1 MRCVLIV
8 EDETITR
15 SILARV
21 ASTIPGISALAVGSI
36 QEARAALE
44 VARPDVAIIDLHL
57 PDGLGFEVLKWLDD
71 KGGVVMAIITSA
83 HLHEHERE
91 LSASRGRLRCMPKPI
106 DYAEL
111 KRVLTSVMSAGV
123 FFHGPFAPVEY
134 VQIAGSGGYNVK
146 LACYDPA
153 GVPIGDIIMSAGRVW
168 SAETP
173 HASGLQALRELVA
186 RLDARVRL
194 EAASN
199 TSGPANVDR
208 DWHVAVLD
216 AMAPERDD
224 ITQVIPGAAL
234 ALERALAPEL
244 ESMSV
249 KNQLERLH
257 QLRPTV
263 KQ

>member
-21 ASTIPGISALAVGSI
+21 SSTIPGVAALAVGSI

-57 PDGLGFEVLKWLDD
+57 PDGLGFEVLKALDD

-83 HLHEHERE
+83 HLQEHERE
-91 LSASRGRLRCMPKPI
+91 LYASRGRLRCLPKPI
-106 DYAEL
+106 DYVEL
-111 KRVLTSVMSAGV
+111 KRVLTSVMSAGL
-123 FFHGPFAPVEY
+123 FFHGPFAPFEY

-146 LACYDPA
+146 LACYDPG
-153 GVPIGDIIMSAGRVW
+153 GVPIGDIVMSAGRVW

-173 HASGLQALRELVA
+173 RASGLPALRELVA

-194 EAASN
+194 EAAAP
-199 TSGPANVDR
+199 TPGPANVDR
-208 DWHVAVLD
+208 TWHVAMLD
-216 AMAPERDD
+216 AMAPEREDA
-224 ITQVIPGAAL
+224 IPPVPGATL
-234 ALERALAPEL
+234 ALERALTLDPE
-244 ESMSV
+244 SV

-257 QLRPTV
+257 QLQPSV

>member
-21 ASTIPGISALAVGSI
+21 SSTIPGICALAVGSI
-36 QEARAALE
+36 QEAQAALE
-44 VARPDVAIIDLHL
+44 VASPDVAIIDLHL
-57 PDGLGFEVLKWLDD
+57 PDGLGFEVLRALDD

-153 GVPIGDIIMSAGRVW
+153 GAPIGDIIMSAGRVW

-173 HASGLQALRELVA
+173 HASGLPALRELVA

-194 EAASN
+194 EAASQA
-199 TSGPANVDR
+199 SGPANIDR
-208 DWHVAVLD
+208 NWHVAVLD
-216 AMAPERDD
+216 SMTPELDD
-224 ITQVIPGAAL
+224 IIPEHL
-234 ALERALAPEL
+234 R
-244 ESMSV
+244 V
-249 KNQLERLH
+249 KTQLERLH
-257 QLRPTV
+257 QLQPSV